1 MRLVVHRF
9 IIGTLKNEIPVDFNY
24 FLFKIVGGFQN
35 NFEIQLRYSSS
46 NIKANLC
53 LQFQGEFQCEFR
65 VEFPVIFSL
74 ISKLLLLWVL
84 SCAQKPCMKQVCYL
98 EQGDFLSKPK

>member
-9 IIGTLKNEIPVDFNY
+9 IIGTLKNEIPVDFNV
-24 FLFKIVGGFQN
+24 FLFEIVGELQN
-35 NFEIQLRYSSS
+35 NSEIQLRYSSS

-53 LQFQGEFQCEFR
+53 LQFQGEFHCEVRGEFP
-65 VEFPVIFSL
+65 VFPVIFSL

-84 SCAQKPCMKQVCYL
+84 TCAQNHA
-98 EQGDFLSKPK
+98 

>member
-9 IIGTLKNEIPVDFNY
+9 IIGTLKNEIPVDFNV
-24 FLFKIVGGFQN
+24 FVFEILGEFQN
-35 NFEIQLRYSSS
+35 NSEIQLRYSSS

-65 VEFPVIFSL
+65 VEFPDFFSL
-74 ISKLLLLWVL
+74 ISKFLLLWVL
-84 SCAQKPCMKQVCYL
+84 T
-98 EQGDFLSKPK
+98 